1 MSSKTKILIII
12 IGSASENSSNQ
23 RLMDQILEKTGP
35 VNVLMYDNLSV
46 LPHFDTALTDNHTP
60 EEVLKSRLR

>member
-1 MSSKTKILIII
+1 MSSKTKILII

>member
-1 MSSKTKILIII
+1 MSSQTKILII

>member
-1 MSSKTKILIII
+1 MSSKTKILII

-35 VNVLMYDNLSV
+35 VNVLMYENLSV